1 MNEQEKKQAIK
12 KLVVEMLKESQEEMI
27 EKIDTIIESGAVDVE
42 NWNENFNKM
51 IIPKT
56 IVTALLETE
65 SKQRDGR
72 GTSFEKQVKR
82 DVKVICNFL

>member
-51 IIPKT
+51 VIPKT
-56 IVTALLETE
+56 IVTALLENE

-82 DVKVICNFL
+82 DVKDICNFL

>member
-1 MNEQEKKQAIK
+1 MNEQGKKQAIK

-51 IIPKT
+51 VIPKT
-56 IVTALLETE
+56 IVTALLENE

-82 DVKVICNFL
+82 DVKDICNFL